1 MVSVDEM
8 NRKILRFL
16 RTDGKMSYRE
26 VAQRLKRS
34 PSTVRDRIGRM
45 ESDGIILGY
54 MTLVNAEQMGMNAEA
69 VIFANMDD
77 HVRIKDLRNL
87 SKVQGVLEVLL
98 VSGSKNVMIRVQA
111 RDNLALQD
119 TIAERIAPIGLKD
132 IDLRVILESVMRF
145 PEISLPD

>member
-77 HVRIKDLRNL
+77 HVRIKDLQNL

-98 VSGSKNVMIRVQA
+98 VSGNKNVMIRVQA